1 MNVLAIN
8 GSPKPEGNTY
18 HAIKTVADELALSGI
33 ETEIITI
40 GNKAIRGCISCYS
53 CSSTGLCVFNDEMN
67 DIALKMKKAD
77 GIIIG
82 SPVYYA
88 GINGTLK
95 SFLDRAFFTSSKHF
109 RFKPCAAIVSARRA
123 GTTAAL
129 QTINQ
134 YFEFSEM
141 LITPT
146 VYWSGVHG
154 GAPAE
159 MIEDLEGV
167 QILKQLGKNMAYL
180 LNMKAQSN
188 ITPPEKDQRVF
199 YNYIRN

>member
-1 MNVLAIN
+1 MKVLAIN
-8 GSPKPEGNTY
+8 GSPRKEGNTY
-18 HAIKTVADELALSGI
+18 HAIKTIADELLLNGI
-33 ETEIITI
+33 DTEIVTI
-40 GNKAIRGCISCYS
+40 GNKAIRGCVSCGS
-53 CSSTGLCVFNDEMN
+53 CAGTGKCAFNDEVN
-67 DIALKMKKAD
+67 EITIKMIDAD

-95 SFLDRAFFTSSKHF
+95 SFLDRAFYTSSKHF
-109 RFKPCAAIVSARRA
+109 RFKPCAAVVSARRA
-123 GTTAAL
+123 GTTASL

-134 YFEFSEM
+134 YFELAEM

-154 GAPAE
+154 GAPGE
-159 MIEDLEGV
+159 MTGDLEGV

-180 LNMKAQSN
+180 IKLKEQSE
-188 ITPPEKDQRVF
+188 IKPPEKDQRVF
-199 YNYIRN
+199 FNYIRN